1 MTLINTQLP
10 LLGSSPPESSH
21 RLVLVQ
27 GIHLLGVLVH
37 QRLGLGIL
45 DVDGEAVIV
54 VLAVGVAGV
63 AVLPVHAASQLL
75 SHHGLLPA
83 ALDLDSG
90 PIIGHAGVFQTLV
103 RSQPAVLLVHDRL
116 VGGAAGGGVVTNPL
130 VGPFNSLA
138 PPVWI
143 RVEGAKIDGGEADLV
158 VEIAAVGTIVG
169 PVVGHA
175 VELALAAPGNEMI
188 AVERLDV
195 RTHLGNPGRK
205 NLRAAVGAA
214 RQVAHAVGAA
224 AGLVGQLPSEDGRR
238 VLVAGH
244 DLLDIALECV
254 LDLRDRVELDLSA
267 GATAEI
273 QAIYELTSS
282 WYWPPRL
289 TV

>member
-1 MTLINTQLP
+1 MTLIHT
-10 LLGSSPPESSH
+10 LLAACDHPKAD

-27 GIHLLGVLVH
+27 GIHLLRVLVY
-37 QRLGLGIL
+37 QRLSLGIF

-83 ALDLDSG
+83 AHDLNSG
-90 PIIGHAGVFQTLV
+90 PIIVHAGVFQTLV
-103 RSQPAVLLVHDRL
+103 RGQPAVLFVHNRL
-116 VGGAAGGGVVTNPL
+116 VGLAAGGGVVTNPL
-130 VGPFNSLA
+130 VRPLNSLA
-138 PPVWI
+138 PPVGI
-143 RVEGAKIDGGEADLV
+143 RVEGAEIDGGDAELV
-158 VEIAAVGTIVG
+158 VEIATVGTVIG
-169 PVVGHA
+169 PVVGLA

-195 RTHLGNPGRK
+195 RTHLGDPGRK

-214 RQVAHAVGAA
+214 ARQVAHAVSAA

-244 DLLDIALECV
+244 NLLDIALECV
-254 LDLRDRVELDLSA
+254 LDLGDRVELDLLA
-267 GATAEI
+267 DAMAEVW
-273 QAIYELTSS
+273 AILRRRGTGHQG
-282 WYWPPRL
+282 
-289 TV
+289 